1 MRLTG
6 GEILAEYLIAEGC
19 PFVCGIP
26 GHGDMGIFDAFKD
39 RADRIDV
46 VAPRHEQSAVHIA
59 DAFYRASGRML
70 ATITSIGPGSAN
82 TVMGLATAY
91 VDSIPVLAV
100 TGGPQTYM
108 YGRGVL
114 QELERQHDGDFPSV
128 VRPVVKRSFTSFRP
142 DQVADHV
149 ARAFNVALTGRPGP
163 VHIEMPMDVQAEA
176 VDTDVPEP
184 ARRRPSGRVHGDPG
198 EIAVAAALLA
208 AAERPVILAGGG
220 CVQAEAAPELRA
232 LAERLSAAVVATM
245 TSKGV
250 FPEDHPLSA
259 EHTGANGTLC
269 GNHLTRTADVILA
282 VGTRFAEQTCSSY
295 VPGQSFSI
303 PPTRIVHVDIDPYEI
318 GKNYPTEVGI
328 VADAKTGL
336 ADLLAAVEEH
346 RSGTD
351 PDRAAYRAEIA
362 ARKAEWREAIR
373 ARWVEG
379 HLSMS
384 RVLAAI
390 RDGAPRETIVIASAG
405 HPQIQTFQEF
415 LSYEPRTALSPG
427 GYSTM
432 GFSLPAAI
440 GAKLAQ
446 PDRPVIALAGDG
458 DTLMTVQELSLAAEL
473 GVPIVLACLNNSGW
487 VSIRDFQR
495 GMYGESRAFSVE
507 FRRRRGSE
515 LMPVDF
521 VQVARGMNC
530 DGVAVTEPG
539 EIAGALQRAL
549 AADAP
554 FVIDFRLAREPRDTE
569 GINAGHWDLPKPAY
583 LT

>member
-1 MRLTG
+1 
-6 GEILAEYLIAEGC
+6 
-19 PFVCGIP
+19 
-26 GHGDMGIFDAFKD
+26 
-39 RADRIDV
+39 
-46 VAPRHEQSAVHIA
+46 
-59 DAFYRASGRML
+59 
-70 ATITSIGPGSAN
+70 
-82 TVMGLATAY
+82 
-91 VDSIPVLAV
+91 
-100 TGGPQTYM
+100 
-108 YGRGVL
+108 
-114 QELERQHDGDFPSV
+114 
-128 VRPVVKRSFTSFRP
+128 
-142 DQVADHV
+142 
-149 ARAFNVALTGRPGP
+149 
-163 VHIEMPMDVQAEA
+163 
-176 VDTDVPEP
+176 
-184 ARRRPSGRVHGDPG
+184 
-198 EIAVAAALLA
+198 
-208 AAERPVILAGGG
+208 
-220 CVQAEAAPELRA
+220 
-232 LAERLSAAVVATM
+232 M

-295 VPGQSFSI
+295 VPGQSFSV
-303 PPTRIVHVDIDPYEI
+303 PPTKIVHLDIDPYEI
-318 GKNYPTEVGI
+318 GKNYPIAVG
-328 VADAKTGL
+328 VVTDAKTGL

-346 RSGTD
+346 RAGAA
-351 PDRAAYRAEIA
+351 PDRSAYRAEIA
-362 ARKAEWREAIR
+362 AKKQEWRDAIR

-390 RDGAPRETIVIASAG
+390 RDAAPRETIVIASAG

-446 PDRPVIALAGDG
+446 PERPVIALAGDG
-458 DTLMTVQELSLAAEL
+458 DTLMTVQELALAAEL

-507 FRRRRGSE
+507 FRRRRGQD
-515 LMPVDF
+515 LLPVDF

-530 DGVAVTEPG
+530 EGVAVTEPG

-549 AADAP
+549 AADGP
-554 FVIDFRLAREPRDTE
+554 FVIDFRLAREPVDTE
-569 GINAGHWDLPKPAY
+569 GINAGYWDLPKPAY
-583 LT
+583 LA